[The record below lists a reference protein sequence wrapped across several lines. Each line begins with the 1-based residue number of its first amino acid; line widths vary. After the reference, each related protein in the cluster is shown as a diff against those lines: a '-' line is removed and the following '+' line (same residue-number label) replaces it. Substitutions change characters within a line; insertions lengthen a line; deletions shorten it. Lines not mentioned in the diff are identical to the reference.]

1 MREINLSIRGSPS
14 LFRKKKRKQNKT
26 KKEKKR
32 RGGEKLTALDSLIN
46 ADSISKNIYILNNL
60 PFEVLIQRAKCQS
73 KQIKTHTYSLRWVH
87 VKFIRQKIR
96 FLPVTFHGV
105 FKQIVFF

>member
-26 KKEKKR
+26 KKEKKK
-32 RGGEKLTALDSLIN
+32 RGEEIDCPRLPHS
-46 ADSISKNIYILNNL
+46 ADSISKKYILNNS

-73 KQIKTHTYSLRWVH
+73 KQIKTYTYSLRWVH
-87 VKFIRQKIR
+87 
-96 FLPVTFHGV
+96 P
-105 FKQIVFF
+105 